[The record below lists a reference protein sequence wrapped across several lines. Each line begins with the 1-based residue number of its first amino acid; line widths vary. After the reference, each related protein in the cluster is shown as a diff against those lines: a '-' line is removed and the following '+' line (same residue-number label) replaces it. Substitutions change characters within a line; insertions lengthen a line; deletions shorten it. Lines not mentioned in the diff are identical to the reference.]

1 MKRVLKEERNKIA
14 VFIISTFILG
24 LVEVSFATIIQKF
37 IDSLESSDITKFKLA
52 IFSFIGFLIMNY
64 VLNLFVIWIQSVLTK
79 NIHLYLKSNL
89 AKYFLSLCYGDFSK
103 TTTGEKMNYFD
114 YKISLIE
121 QYYLDSIFSMIQ
133 ATLVLV
139 IATVY
144 LYQISP
150 LICVIVFTLGIVSML
165 IPLLLGKKLNNLVS
179 ENANLSGEYLHFIKE
194 MFQGILVVKAFQKER
209 IFFEKFE
216 EKLLKFEKNTQLLNI
231 KNGEYN
237 QNSGFFQYVI
247 IISCLSFGGFL
258 VLHQGLTLGKMI
270 AITQISNL
278 IVSPIQQIGSSVI
291 DILASRDITKEMSD
305 IFSKQSISSD
315 KKGRRK
321 GFDKIN
327 IFTRSVL
334 RDTQKLLGEINLSIE
349 YGKKYC
355 IIGPNGS
362 GKTTFGRL
370 MLNLIDD
377 VEERI
382 FIDEEASNLE
392 DVAKLIS
399 YVPQNNIA
407 FKGTLKDNITLFEC
421 YNDEMVNEIIRDVNL
436 INRNKEIHII
446 SENGDNI
453 SGGELRKVNIA
464 RAFFEDRPILLI
476 DEFESALD
484 EESSN
489 LIADKILNSEK
500 TVIMISHNL
509 EQSFLQRF
517 DFIIF
522 MENGEVAA
530 IEKYEVLL
538 KKCDNFYKYLIQT
551 TPSGGNIHGYNTTS
565 VSFK

>member
-1 MKRVLKEERNKIA
+1 MRRVLREERNKVV

-52 IFSFIGFLIMNY
+52 IFSFVVFLVINY

-89 AKYFLSLCYGDFSK
+89 AKYFLSLCYCDFSE

-133 ATLVLV
+133 AILVLM

-165 IPLLLGKKLNNLVS
+165 IPLLLGKKLNDLVS
-179 ENANLSGEYLHFIKE
+179 ENAVLSGEYLHFIKE
-194 MFQGILVVKAFQKER
+194 MFQGILVVKTFQKER

-216 EKLLKFEKNTQLLNI
+216 EKLFKFEKNTQLLNI

-237 QNSGFFQYVI
+237 QISGFFQYVI
-247 IISCLSFGGFL
+247 IISCLCFGGFL
-258 VLHQGLTLGKMI
+258 VLNQGLTLGKMI
-270 AITQISNL
+270 AVTQISNL

-291 DILASRDITKEMSD
+291 DILASKDITKEMSD
-305 IFSKQSISSD
+305 IFSKQSIVLD
-315 KKGRRK
+315 KKVYQK
-321 GFDKIN
+321 GFGN
-327 IFTRSVL
+327 IRLSTSSVTRGAK
-334 RDTQKLLGEINLSIE
+334 KLLGDVNLSIE

-370 MLNLIDD
+370 MLNLLND
-377 VEERI
+377 VEERV
-382 FIDEEASNLE
+382 FIDGEASNLE

-399 YVPQNNIA
+399 YVPQNSIA
-407 FKGTLKDNITLFEC
+407 FKGTLWI
-421 YNDEMVNEIIRDVNL
+421 
-436 INRNKEIHII
+436 
-446 SENGDNI
+446 G
-453 SGGELRKVNIA
+453 
-464 RAFFEDRPILLI
+464 
-476 DEFESALD
+476 
-484 EESSN
+484 
-489 LIADKILNSEK
+489 
-500 TVIMISHNL
+500 
-509 EQSFLQRF
+509 
-517 DFIIF
+517 
-522 MENGEVAA
+522 
-530 IEKYEVLL
+530 
-538 KKCDNFYKYLIQT
+538 
-551 TPSGGNIHGYNTTS
+551 
-565 VSFK
+565 